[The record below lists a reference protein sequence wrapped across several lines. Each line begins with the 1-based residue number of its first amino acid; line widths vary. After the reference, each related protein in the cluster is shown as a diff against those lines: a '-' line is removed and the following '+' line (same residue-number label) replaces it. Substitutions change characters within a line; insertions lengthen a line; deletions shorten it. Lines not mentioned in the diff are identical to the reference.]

1 MHDFTILKYLAG
13 PVIGAIIGYFTN
25 YLAVKMLFR
34 PRHPKYLFGKQLPLT
49 PGAIP
54 KGKDRLAK
62 SAGQIVANHLV
73 TEEDLTARLL
83 SPDMTAAVTD
93 RIMGAMDTNLETSL
107 VSLAKSPE
115 NYRVLMDKA
124 ADGLTDQILSAVGD
138 MGVESILTNK
148 VGDAIRTWAMGSM
161 LGMFISDRKID
172 AITEQMGEKVREFI
186 SEHGRE
192 YVRPAVEKKLDQLTV
207 STPTALLEQAEVDRA
222 ALHEVVEDLY
232 RRLVKAGV
240 ASMTGK
246 IDIAGIIEDKING
259 MAVEDLEVMVL
270 QVMKKELDTIV
281 NLGALIGLLLG
292 LVNLLINYFL

>member
-1 MHDFTILKYLAG
+1 MHDLTILKYLAG

-34 PRHPKYLFGKQLPLT
+34 PRRAKYLFGKQLPFT

-62 SAGQIVANHLV
+62 AAGTIVAENLV
-73 TEEDLTARLL
+73 TEADLTDRLL
-83 SPDMTAAVTD
+83 SPAMTEAVTD
-93 RIMGAMDTNLETSL
+93 KVMETMDADLETSL
-107 VSLAKSPE
+107 VALTRSPE
-115 NYRVLMDKA
+115 NYHALKDKA
-124 ADGLTDQILSAVGD
+124 AAGLTDQVISAVSD
-138 MGVESILTNK
+138 MGIEAILTNK

-161 LGMFISDRKID
+161 LGMFLSDKKID

-186 SEHGRE
+186 DDHGRE
-192 YVRPAVEKKLDQLTV
+192 YIRPAVDRKLDQLEAA
-207 STPTALLEQAEVDRA
+207 SPTALLEQAEVDRE
-222 ALHEVVEDLY
+222 ALRGMIGDLY

-240 ASMTGK
+240 SSLTGK

-281 NLGALIGLLLG
+281 NLGALIGLILG